1 MAERSEQVALPI
13 GAVPSTALA
22 TPEPPEGSVGLV
34 VPQRMTLPEGLSLAC
49 GAQLAPVEVSYET
62 YGELAPHRENVI
74 LLCHALSGGAHAAG
88 KHYPDERKP
97 GWWDLYV
104 GPGKALDTERFFVI
118 CINVLAS
125 PYGTTSPLSLNPAT
139 GEPYGL
145 TFPPITVSDWVELER
160 AVLERL
166 GIERLYAVIGGS
178 TGGMRAFEWA
188 VRYPARVQKAIVIAA
203 PARSSPMVIAL
214 NHIQRQTILMG
225 LMQAGEAGA
234 QRGLALARM
243 LAHLSYLSDEALWHK
258 FGRERHPES
267 DFWGITFQMESY
279 LEYKASTFL
288 KRFDPYCYLYIT
300 RAMDNFDLAATY
312 GEGDLNQAL
321 NRVEAEM
328 LFISFTSDW
337 LFPPAGQE
345 EAVQTLQRLGKRA
358 QHVIIDSPWG
368 HDSFLVERVK
378 PQLKPILKAF
388 LEGTT
393 PSQTPLQAVGLHA
406 P

>member
-1 MAERSEQVALPI
+1 MAERLEQAAIPI
-13 GAVPSTALA
+13 GTAPSSALA
-22 TPEPPEGSVGLV
+22 APESLEGSVGLV
-34 VPQRMTLPEGLSLAC
+34 APQQMTLPDGLLLAC
-49 GAQLAPVEVSYET
+49 GTRLAPVEVSYET
-62 YGELAPHRENVI
+62 YGKLAPNRENVI

-88 KHYPDERKP
+88 RHHPDDRKP

-125 PYGTTSPLSLNPAT
+125 PYGTTSPRSLNPAT
-139 GEPYGL
+139 GAPYGL

-160 AVLERL
+160 AVLDRL
-166 GIERLYAVIGGS
+166 GIERLYAVVGGS

-188 VRYPARVQKAIVIAA
+188 VRYPQRVQKAIVIAA

-225 LMQAGEAGA
+225 LMQGGESGA

-243 LAHLSYLSDEALWHK
+243 LAHISYLSEEALWHK
-258 FGRERHPES
+258 FGRERHPEA

-300 RAMDNFDLAATY
+300 RAMDTFDLAATY
-312 GEGDLNQAL
+312 GGGDLSQAL
-321 NRVEAEM
+321 QRVEAEM

-345 EAVQTLQRLGKRA
+345 EAVRTLQALGKRA
-358 QHVIIDSPWG
+358 QHVIIDTPWG

-388 LEGTT
+388 LEGAA
-393 PSQTPLQAVGLHA
+393 PDQTPLQAVGLHA

>member
-22 TPEPPEGSVGLV
+22 TPEPSEGSVGLV
-34 VPQRMTLPEGLSLAC
+34 APQRMTLPEGLSLAC

-88 KHYPDERKP
+88 KHHPDERKP

-160 AVLERL
+160 AVLDRL

-243 LAHLSYLSDEALWHK
+243 LAHLSYLSDEATLAQ
-258 FGRERHPES
+258 
-267 DFWGITFQMESY
+267 I
-279 LEYKASTFL
+279 
-288 KRFDPYCYLYIT
+288 
-300 RAMDNFDLAATY
+300 RA
-312 GEGDLNQAL
+312 
-321 NRVEAEM
+321 R
-328 LFISFTSDW
+328 
-337 LFPPAGQE
+337 
-345 EAVQTLQRLGKRA
+345 
-358 QHVIIDSPWG
+358 
-368 HDSFLVERVK
+368 
-378 PQLKPILKAF
+378 
-388 LEGTT
+388 T
-393 PSQTPLQAVGLHA
+393 PSRIGLLGHHL
-406 P
+406 PDGKLPGV